1 MNNKIPLYILLFFF
15 YSAAGWFIESLYRSI
30 GEKRL
35 INSGFLTG
43 PMCPIY
49 GTGAL
54 VMTVFLYN
62 PFKDNLL
69 LVFLLGMLLCDIVEY
84 ITSFLMEVLF
94 HARWWDYTYEFLNI
108 KGRICLKHTLYW
120 GIVAVSFVKVIH
132 PKVDE
137 IIMSFDVKTVRLILI
152 GIFVVFV
159 LDVANSVRKA
169 LDIRK
174 LQDKLGKILDSIGSV
189 FNNVKTSFEDKKT
202 SLQQSIENTSDKLSD
217 AKDDLF
223 EQLQSVIQE
232 FELRM
237 PKKENEKKGEKKTKK
252 EYSNRFF
259 KNNLSIEKSI
269 RKQLQKIQKLR
280 DDIKSNLYEDG
291 EKQ

>member
-1 MNNKIPLYILLFFF
+1 MNKIPIYILLFFF
-15 YSAAGWFIESLYRSI
+15 YSAAGWFVESLYRSI
-30 GEKRL
+30 GEKRI

-62 PFKDNLL
+62 PFKDKPLV
-69 LVFLLGMLLCDIVEY
+69 VFLLGMLLCDIVEY
-84 ITSFLMEVLF
+84 ITSVLMETLF

-108 KGRICLKHTLYW
+108 RGRICLKHTLYW
-120 GIVAVSFVKVIH
+120 GIAAIAFVKLVH
-132 PKVDE
+132 PGVDK
-137 IIMSFDVKTVRLILI
+137 IMMGFNVNTVRIILAV
-152 GIFVVFV
+152 IFVVFF

-174 LQDKLGKILDSIGSV
+174 LQIKLSGILKSV
-189 FNNVKTSFEDKKT
+189 SNTFSNVKTTLEDKKT
-202 SLQQSIENTSDKLSD
+202 SLQLSIENTTDKLND
-217 AKDDLF
+217 ARFEAF
-223 EQLQSVIQE
+223 EQLQDIIQE
-232 FELRM
+232 FELRFS
-237 PKKENEKKGEKKTKK
+237 KQGSDKSDKNK
-252 EYSNRFF
+252 YSSRFLQNGF
-259 KNNLSIEKSI
+259 SIEKSL
-269 RKQLQKIQKLR
+269 RKQLEKIQKLR